1 MRPKQEKEKKEE
13 EKKVNLSGTI
23 VSVRGNILQIRPR
36 LRPKMVRA
44 SFSNQTDIT
53 GVRRVDNS
61 KLQVGLYF
69 VGGAAYSK
77 DKEGKESVSFY
88 WLTVGKERI
97 GQLKE
102 ANQGIHEQKDEP
114 GFALC
119 AGKVKS
125 LAPFVFVDDAGKE
138 YTGGIDKIF
147 GTWEAYP
154 GDRNTLLIGVRVDL
168 SGISAPDGV
177 IQASSI
183 SPERDYSALGTMFGK
198 ILKIQGDM
206 LTIQPRYTKE
216 EMQVSLKMPLTLLF
230 EEKIAPEKIQIG
242 ENVTFWGQEFKPKN
256 PPPMPTKIINALAL
270 IQGEGRYPSAT
281 GENAP
286 VYITGKIASLEPTV
300 TIKTPEG
307 VLYTIHIPAQM
318 PFARLKPLNLGNLR
332 PGAQAM
338 FVLERVGNTD
348 AFATQTVIVN
358 ASPWVGYG
366 G

>member
-1 MRPKQEKEKKEE
+1 MRPKQEKEKKE

-23 VSVRGNILQIRPR
+23 VSVRGNILQIRPS
-36 LRPKMVRA
+36 LRPRMVRA

-77 DKEGKESVSFY
+77 DKEGKESVNFY

-97 GQLKE
+97 GPLKE
-102 ANQGIHEQKDEP
+102 ARAGIHEQDP

-125 LAPFVFVDDAGKE
+125 LKPFIFVDDAGKE

-147 GTWEAYP
+147 GTWEAYS
-154 GDRNTLLIGVRVDL
+154 GDRNTLLIGVRVDI
-168 SGISAPDGV
+168 SGIPAPDGV
-177 IQASSI
+177 IQVTSI

-198 ILKIQGDM
+198 ILKIQGNI
-206 LTIQPRYTKE
+206 LTIQPRYTRE
-216 EMQVSLKMPLTLLF
+216 EMQVGIKTPLMLLF
-230 EEKIAPEKIQIG
+230 EEKIPPERIQIG
-242 ENVTFWGQEFKPKN
+242 ETVTFWGQEFKPKN
-256 PPPMPTKIINALAL
+256 PQPVPTKIINALAL

-286 VYITGKIASLEPTV
+286 IYITGKIVSLEPTV
-300 TIKTPEG
+300 TVQTPEG
-307 VLYTIHIPAQM
+307 AIYTIHIPAQM
-318 PFARLKPLNLGNLR
+318 PFARLRPLNLGSLR

-338 FVLERVGNTD
+338 FVLERVGTTD